1 MGHAGAWAAP
11 GEASAEMKWK
21 ALENAG
27 VTMVDHPAK
36 FGNVMKTILSQSGR
50 DVNKAVSLP
59 SVLTTSRTL
68 TPARN
73 LLWQINGEDIIPQED
88 QI

>member
-11 GEASAEMKWK
+11 GEASAEMKWN

-36 FGNVMKTILSQSGR
+36 FGNVLKTILSQSGR
-50 DVNKAVSLP
+50 DVSKIVSPKPNESITL
-59 SVLTTSRTL
+59 STS
-68 TPARN
+68 
-73 LLWQINGEDIIPQED
+73 
-88 QI
+88 